1 MGNIFGKIFR
11 VATFGES
18 HGAAV
23 GCVIDGCPSGIE
35 LSEADIQAQ
44 LDRRRPGQSTISTLR
59 KESDT
64 CRILS
69 GVYEGKTLGS
79 PICVMVENLDQRP
92 GDYSE
97 IAKLWRPSR
106 SPRGRQKLC
115 ARDNRARRGWRGCAQ
130 DFGRKRRNTRVGRER
145 ACNNNA
151 STVIHADSR
160 GD

>member
-79 PICVMVENLDQRP
+79 PICIMVEISTSAP
-92 GDYSE
+92 A
-97 IAKLWRPSR
+97 II
-106 SPRGRQKLC
+106 PRLQNCGGRRMQTSL
-115 ARDNRARRGWRGCAQ
+115 
-130 DFGRKRRNTRVGRER
+130 T
-145 ACNNNA
+145 
-151 STVIHADSR
+151 I
-160 GD
+160 

>member
-97 IAKLWRPSR
+97 IAKLWRPSHADFTYDMKYGFR
-106 SPRGRQKLC
+106 DPRGGGRSS
-115 ARDNRARRGWRGCAQ
+115 ARARQ
-130 DFGRKRRNTRVGRER
+130 
-145 ACNNNA
+145 
-151 STVIHADSR
+151 
-160 GD
+160 

>member
-97 IAKLWRPSR
+97 IAKLWRPSHADFTYDMKYGFR
-106 SPRGRQKLC
+106 DPRGASEPESDAVQGSW
-115 ARDNRARRGWRGCAQ
+115 RRGSG
-130 DFGRKRRNTRVGRER
+130 G
-145 ACNNNA
+145 
-151 STVIHADSR
+151 
-160 GD
+160 